1 MSHLYRGSGRG
12 GQDGA
17 QVRTHVVRVVLLAA
31 DDACNGG
38 ESRTR
43 MQMPCVQG
51 QLYHVI

>member
-1 MSHLYRGSGRG
+1 MSHLHRGSGRG

-17 QVRTHVVRVVLLAA
+17 KVRTHVVRVVFPAA

-38 ESRTR
+38 ETR
-43 MQMPCVQG
+43 ARLQMPCMQG